1 MLRAQALL
9 PVRFSAS
16 SSETLSKS
24 LALFE
29 PIFLAINGCD
39 NRTCL
44 LLLRYSESSSW
55 HMGFLIKASP
65 EGRFASPD
73 LRWRALIR
81 VWHLVS
87 PTLGQLL
94 LYVNLT
100 RKI

>member
-9 PVRFSAS
+9 PVSFSAS
-16 SSETLSKS
+16 GSETLSKS
-24 LALFE
+24 LDLLE
-29 PIFLAINGCD
+29 PVSLAINGCN

-44 LLLRYSESSSW
+44 LLLKYSESSSW
-55 HMGFLIKASP
+55 NMEFLIKASP

-73 LRWRALIR
+73 LRWGALIC

-100 RKI
+100 RKN